1 MKYPLQILTF
11 WRNCENNF
19 KKLPPAFFNILN
31 RPLLIQK
38 QMIDQMKA
46 LILSFVEPDGQWRGG
61 IKRAQ
66 CLLPTKS
73 IGTPGVKIFFK
84 AGGTWQPHVN
94 STSLFFQPK
103 TAEYKGF
110 LLKYYLFRYKH
121 CFLPNFE
128 LKDFPEY
135 TVTPCTLNN
144 TNLNSSFLWNWC
156 NASPD

>member
-1 MKYPLQILTF
+1 
-11 WRNCENNF
+11 
-19 KKLPPAFFNILN
+19 
-31 RPLLIQK
+31 
-38 QMIDQMKA
+38 MKA

-128 LKDFPEY
+128 LKDFPDL
-135 TVTPCTLNN
+135 TSTPCTYLVWHAVQCGRPHSAIIKRILFDKDNN
-144 TNLNSSFLWNWC
+144 APSAWC
-156 NASPD
+156 RPCGLKARRR